1 MERKRQEQEPGECK
15 ALDNGGFSWFSFW
28 LLDPRVGVGEAGDP
42 EFQRHRQKIPKESL
56 LSPAKRQAEG

>member
-1 MERKRQEQEPGECK
+1 MQVSRTMVNS
-15 ALDNGGFSWFSFW
+15 LGFLFG

-56 LSPAKRQAEG
+56 LSPAKKASRGVA